1 MKIHGMSTG
10 RPNNDARKRVRM
22 ECAFG
27 HLTLGSFL
35 NGPGLEH
42 RTYHAG
48 LPPGAAMVHK
58 LLPAV
63 EFGDCAN
70 ESTNAAEACGAGAR
84 DVTAP
89 PKPVVTVRRR
99 IRSSATIP

>member
-1 MKIHGMSTG
+1 MKIHEMSAD

-27 HLTLGSFL
+27 HLTVGSLL
-35 NGPGLEH
+35 NGPGLEQ
-42 RTYHAG
+42 RPSQAG
-48 LPPGAAMVHK
+48 LPPGATMVHK

-63 EFGDCAN
+63 GFGDCAN
-70 ESTNAAEACGAGAR
+70 GSTNAADACGAGAR